1 MAEVDS
7 SGSWMTGTVFLGC
20 FLVFLFIIIIVVAY
34 NFNSQ
39 VKVLSSTQE
48 TKIDE
53 MKKFTVD
60 STALLRAENQRLTA
74 QVAELKANQDVMM
87 KTYKKR
93 YMASERRF
101 NEMEDR
107 FVDID
112 DLIESYTGAETTDK
126 SENKKV
132 ASRDSRSN
140 AKQVRVKVPPTRAG
154 LRARQRGAPQRRA
167 TFNIPSDEEDDDM
180 SDSEIAAA
188 DIRRQSGDK
197 TLLDL

>member
-1 MAEVDS
+1 MTESSS
-7 SGSWMTGTVFLGC
+7 SGSWMTGTLFLGC

-39 VKVLSSTQE
+39 VKTLNSTQE
-48 TKIDE
+48 TKNEEIKKIAIDS
-53 MKKFTVD
+53 MNF
-60 STALLRAENQRLTA
+60 LRAENQRLNA
-74 QVAELKANQDVMM
+74 QIAELKTNQEVMM

-93 YMASERRF
+93 YLISERRF

-112 DLIESYTGAETTDK
+112 DLIENYTGAETTDK
-126 SENKKV
+126 SDNKKNT
-132 ASRDSRSN
+132 SRDSRSN
-140 AKQVRVKVPPTRAG
+140 TKHARVKVPPTRAT
-154 LRARQRGAPQRRA
+154 LRSRQKAAPQRRA
-167 TFNIPSDEEDDDM
+167 TFNIPSDEEDDM

-197 TLLDL
+197 NLLDL

>member
-1 MAEVDS
+1 MTETSS
-7 SGSWMTGTVFLGC
+7 SGSWMTGTVFLAC
-20 FLVFLFIIIIVVAY
+20 FLVFLFIIIMVVAY

-39 VKVLSSTQE
+39 IKVLSASQE
-48 TKIDE
+48 SRIDE

-60 STALLRAENQRLTA
+60 STTLLRAENQRLAT
-74 QVAELKANQDVMM
+74 QIAELKTNQDVML

-93 YMASERRF
+93 YLASERRF

-112 DLIESYTGAETTDK
+112 DLIESYTGVETTDK
-126 SENKKV
+126 LENKKTS
-132 ASRDSRSN
+132 SRDSRSN
-140 AKQVRVKVPPTRAG
+140 SKQTRVKIPPTRAN
-154 LRARQRGAPQRRA
+154 LRSRQRATPQRRA

-188 DIRRQSGDK
+188 DIRRQGNDK
-197 TLLDL
+197 NLLDI